1 MKIYIIHHT
10 YDLCDYNEHYVY
22 NSEDECLKKYEAMRD
37 KIHSSISEVYRM
49 LPRDLY
55 FSDVLDQS
63 VRLYITEHTI

>member
-1 MKIYIIHHT
+1 
-10 YDLCDYNEHYVY
+10 LCDYNEHYVY
-22 NSEDECLKKYEAMRD
+22 NSEDECLKKYEAMREE
-37 KIHSSISEVYRM
+37 IHSSIAEVYRM